1 MKKIIPALIFTA
13 AAAGAT
19 AIYIKKKLFDNNKVK
34 LIELEFQQDEDN
46 PDSSEVHQQDEV
58 LVEVNVL
65 PQHETKV
72 EANVEQNE
80 NVELASDNEEVDSIQ
95 DEESVE
101 QNENVEL
108 ASNNEEVN
116 SIQEE
121 ESVEQS
127 ENVEFVS
134 DNEEVDTIQ
143 DEETVDDVQNE
154 EIEDVEQSEE
164 VQDGLLTEEEIVE
177 EIEPVISDEEL
188 SEIEQIVDQFV
199 TQQQSEKTESIAD
212 DHLSFQEDQ
221 VDTVAQ
227 IDDITTEIDQIIG
240 DIINQDETSNETLGQ
255 DEIETIVDENTIDDL
270 ISNLE
275 EQKANQQA
283 MDDIEQLIEDEVKSI
298 DESEMSDDEL
308 IEKFSKQ
315 YPAVS
320 QKRISLILTTI
331 DRMLDAV
338 GKCDYITL
346 QHFIEFEDEKQ
357 KESFSKISSTVGYE
371 TEPSRKNKELILSAI
386 VINNRL
392 TIAHT
397 ILSLSDNAAD
407 YHGNYN
413 GWAVK
418 STE

>member
-34 LIELEFQQDEDN
+34 LIELEFQQDEDI
-46 PDSSEVHQQDEV
+46 PDSTEVHQQDEV

-72 EANVEQNE
+72 EETVEQNE
-80 NVELASDNEEVDSIQ
+80 NVELASDNEEVNSIQ
-95 DEESVE
+95 DEET
-101 QNENVEL
+101 
-108 ASNNEEVN
+108 
-116 SIQEE
+116 
-121 ESVEQS
+121 VEQS

-134 DNEEVDTIQ
+134 DNEEVDSVQ

-154 EIEDVEQSEE
+154 EIEVEE

-255 DEIETIVDENTIDDL
+255 DEIETVVDENTIDDL

-275 EQKANQQA
+275 
-283 MDDIEQLIEDEVKSI
+283 
-298 DESEMSDDEL
+298 
-308 IEKFSKQ
+308 
-315 YPAVS
+315 
-320 QKRISLILTTI
+320 
-331 DRMLDAV
+331 
-338 GKCDYITL
+338 
-346 QHFIEFEDEKQ
+346 
-357 KESFSKISSTVGYE
+357 
-371 TEPSRKNKELILSAI
+371 
-386 VINNRL
+386 
-392 TIAHT
+392 
-397 ILSLSDNAAD
+397 
-407 YHGNYN
+407 
-413 GWAVK
+413 
-418 STE
+418 

>member
-46 PDSSEVHQQDEV
+46 PGSTEVQQQDEV

-72 EANVEQNE
+72 EDTVEQNE

-95 DEESVE
+95 DEE
-101 QNENVEL
+101 
-108 ASNNEEVN
+108 
-116 SIQEE
+116 
-121 ESVEQS
+121 
-127 ENVEFVS
+127 
-134 DNEEVDTIQ
+134 
-143 DEETVDDVQNE
+143 TVDDVQNE
-154 EIEDVEQSEE
+154 EIEDED

-199 TQQQSEKTESIAD
+199 TQQQSEKTESNAD
-212 DHLSFQEDQ
+212 DHLSLQEDQ

-255 DEIETIVDENTIDDL
+255 NEIETIVDENTIDDL

-357 KESFSKISSTVGYE
+357 KESFSQISSTVGYE

>member
-46 PDSSEVHQQDEV
+46 PGSTEVHQQDEV

-72 EANVEQNE
+72 EESVEQNE
-80 NVELASDNEEVDSIQ
+80 NVELASDNEKVDSIQ
-95 DEESVE
+95 DEET
-101 QNENVEL
+101 
-108 ASNNEEVN
+108 
-116 SIQEE
+116 
-121 ESVEQS
+121 VEQS

-134 DNEEVDTIQ
+134 DNEEVDSIQEEESVEQSEKVEFVSDNEEVDSIQ

-154 EIEDVEQSEE
+154 EIEDEE

-240 DIINQDETSNETLGQ
+240 DIINQDETSNEALGQ

-357 KESFSKISSTVGYE
+357 KESFSQISSTVGYE
-371 TEPSRKNKELILSAI
+371 MEPSRKNKELILSAI

>member
-46 PDSSEVHQQDEV
+46 PGSTEVQQQDEV

-72 EANVEQNE
+72 EESVEQNE

-95 DEESVE
+95 DEE
-101 QNENVEL
+101 
-108 ASNNEEVN
+108 
-116 SIQEE
+116 
-121 ESVEQS
+121 
-127 ENVEFVS
+127 
-134 DNEEVDTIQ
+134 
-143 DEETVDDVQNE
+143 TVDDVQNE
-154 EIEDVEQSEE
+154 EIEDED

-199 TQQQSEKTESIAD
+199 TQQQSEKIESNAD
-212 DHLSFQEDQ
+212 DHLSLQEDQ

-357 KESFSKISSTVGYE
+357 KESFSQISSTVGYE

>member
-34 LIELEFQQDEDN
+34 LIELEFQQDEDI
-46 PDSSEVHQQDEV
+46 PDSTEVHQQDEV

-72 EANVEQNE
+72 EETVEQNE
-80 NVELASDNEEVDSIQ
+80 NVELASDNEEVNSIQ
-95 DEESVE
+95 DEET
-101 QNENVEL
+101 
-108 ASNNEEVN
+108 
-116 SIQEE
+116 
-121 ESVEQS
+121 VEQS

-134 DNEEVDTIQ
+134 DNEEVDSIQEEESVEQSEKVEFVSDNEEVDSIQ

-154 EIEDVEQSEE
+154 EIEDED

-255 DEIETIVDENTIDDL
+255 DEIETVVDENTIDDL

-357 KESFSKISSTVGYE
+357 KESFSQISSTVGYE
-371 TEPSRKNKELILSAI
+371 MEPSRKNKELILSAI

>member
-46 PDSSEVHQQDEV
+46 PGSTEVHQQDEV

-72 EANVEQNE
+72 EETVEQNE
-80 NVELASDNEEVDSIQ
+80 NVELASDNEEVNSIQ
-95 DEESVE
+95 DEET
-101 QNENVEL
+101 
-108 ASNNEEVN
+108 
-116 SIQEE
+116 
-121 ESVEQS
+121 VEQS

-134 DNEEVDTIQ
+134 DNEEVDSAQ

-154 EIEDVEQSEE
+154 EIEDAE

-357 KESFSKISSTVGYE
+357 KESFSQISSTVGYE

>member
-34 LIELEFQQDEDN
+34 LIELEFQQDEDI
-46 PDSSEVHQQDEV
+46 PDSTEVQQQDEV

-72 EANVEQNE
+72 EESVEQNE
-80 NVELASDNEEVDSIQ
+80 NVELASDNEKVDSIQ
-95 DEESVE
+95 DEET
-101 QNENVEL
+101 
-108 ASNNEEVN
+108 
-116 SIQEE
+116 
-121 ESVEQS
+121 VEQS

-134 DNEEVDTIQ
+134 DNEEVDSIQ

-154 EIEDVEQSEE
+154 EIEDAE

-240 DIINQDETSNETLGQ
+240 DIINQDETSNEALGQ

-357 KESFSKISSTVGYE
+357 KESFSQISSTVGYE

>member
-46 PDSSEVHQQDEV
+46 PGSTEVQQQDEV

-65 PQHETKV
+65 PQHETKI
-72 EANVEQNE
+72 EETVEQNENVELASDNEKVDSIQDEETVEQSE

-95 DEESVE
+95 DEE
-101 QNENVEL
+101 
-108 ASNNEEVN
+108 
-116 SIQEE
+116 
-121 ESVEQS
+121 
-127 ENVEFVS
+127 
-134 DNEEVDTIQ
+134 
-143 DEETVDDVQNE
+143 TVDDVQNE
-154 EIEDVEQSEE
+154 EIEDAE

-255 DEIETIVDENTIDDL
+255 DEIETVVDENTIDDL

-357 KESFSKISSTVGYE
+357 KESFSQISSTVGYE

>member
-46 PDSSEVHQQDEV
+46 PGSTEVQQQDEV

-72 EANVEQNE
+72 EETVEQNE
-80 NVELASDNEEVDSIQ
+80 NVELASD
-95 DEESVE
+95 
-101 QNENVEL
+101 
-108 ASNNEEVN
+108 NEEVN

-134 DNEEVDTIQ
+134 DNEEVDSIQ

-154 EIEDVEQSEE
+154 EIEDAE

-240 DIINQDETSNETLGQ
+240 DIINQDETSNETLSQ

-357 KESFSKISSTVGYE
+357 KESFSQISSTVGYE

>member
-46 PDSSEVHQQDEV
+46 PGSTEVHQQDEV

-72 EANVEQNE
+72 EETVEQNE
-80 NVELASDNEEVDSIQ
+80 NVELASDNEEVNSIQ
-95 DEESVE
+95 DEET
-101 QNENVEL
+101 
-108 ASNNEEVN
+108 
-116 SIQEE
+116 
-121 ESVEQS
+121 VEQS

-134 DNEEVDTIQ
+134 DNEEVDSIQEEESVEQSEKVEFVSDNEEVDSIQ

-154 EIEDVEQSEE
+154 EIEDED

-199 TQQQSEKTESIAD
+199 TQQQSEKTENVTD

-240 DIINQDETSNETLGQ
+240 DIINQDETSNEALGQ

-357 KESFSKISSTVGYE
+357 KESFSQISSTVGYE

>member
-34 LIELEFQQDEDN
+34 LIELEFQQDEDI
-46 PDSSEVHQQDEV
+46 PDSTEVQQQDEV

-72 EANVEQNE
+72 EETVEQNE
-80 NVELASDNEEVDSIQ
+80 NVELVSD
-95 DEESVE
+95 
-101 QNENVEL
+101 
-108 ASNNEEVN
+108 NEEVN

-127 ENVEFVS
+127 ENDKFVS
-134 DNEEVDTIQ
+134 DNEEVNSVQ

-154 EIEDVEQSEE
+154 EIEDAE

-240 DIINQDETSNETLGQ
+240 DIINQDETSNEALGQ

-357 KESFSKISSTVGYE
+357 KESFSQISSTVGYE

>member
-46 PDSSEVHQQDEV
+46 PGSTEVHQQDEV

-72 EANVEQNE
+72 EESVEQNE
-80 NVELASDNEEVDSIQ
+80 NVELASDNEKVDSIQ
-95 DEESVE
+95 DEETVE

-108 ASNNEEVN
+108 ASDTEEVD

-134 DNEEVDTIQ
+134 DNEEVDSIQ

-154 EIEDVEQSEE
+154 EIEDEE

-255 DEIETIVDENTIDDL
+255 DEIETVVDENTIDDL

-357 KESFSKISSTVGYE
+357 KESFSQISSTVGYE

>member
-34 LIELEFQQDEDN
+34 LIELEFQQDEDI
-46 PDSSEVHQQDEV
+46 PDSTEVHQQDEV

-72 EANVEQNE
+72 E
-80 NVELASDNEEVDSIQ
+80 
-95 DEESVE
+95 ESVE

-108 ASNNEEVN
+108 ASDTEEVD

-134 DNEEVDTIQ
+134 DNEEVDSIQ

-154 EIEDVEQSEE
+154 EIEDED

-240 DIINQDETSNETLGQ
+240 DIINQDETSNEALGQ

-357 KESFSKISSTVGYE
+357 KESFSQISSTVGYE
-371 TEPSRKNKELILSAI
+371 MEPSRKNKELILSAI

>member
-46 PDSSEVHQQDEV
+46 PGSTEVHQQDEV

-72 EANVEQNE
+72 EETVEQNE
-80 NVELASDNEEVDSIQ
+80 NVELVSD
-95 DEESVE
+95 
-101 QNENVEL
+101 
-108 ASNNEEVN
+108 NEEVN

-127 ENVEFVS
+127 ENDKFVSDNEEVNSVQDEETVEQSENVEFVS
-134 DNEEVDTIQ
+134 DNEEVDSIQ

-154 EIEDVEQSEE
+154 EIEDEE

-240 DIINQDETSNETLGQ
+240 DIINQDETSNEALGQ

-357 KESFSKISSTVGYE
+357 KESFSQISSTVGYE
-371 TEPSRKNKELILSAI
+371 MEPSRKNKELILSAI

>member
-34 LIELEFQQDEDN
+34 LIELEFQQDEDI
-46 PDSSEVHQQDEV
+46 PDSTEVHQQDEV

-65 PQHETKV
+65 PQHEIKV
-72 EANVEQNE
+72 EETVEQNE

-95 DEESVE
+95 DEET
-101 QNENVEL
+101 
-108 ASNNEEVN
+108 
-116 SIQEE
+116 
-121 ESVEQS
+121 VEQS

-134 DNEEVDTIQ
+134 DNEEVDSVQ

-154 EIEDVEQSEE
+154 EIEVEE

-199 TQQQSEKTESIAD
+199 TQQQSEKTENVTD

-240 DIINQDETSNETLGQ
+240 DIINQDETSNEALGQ

-357 KESFSKISSTVGYE
+357 KESFSQISSTVGYE
-371 TEPSRKNKELILSAI
+371 MEPSRKNKELILSAI

>member
-46 PDSSEVHQQDEV
+46 PGSTEVHQQDEV

-72 EANVEQNE
+72 EESVEQNE
-80 NVELASDNEEVDSIQ
+80 NVELASDNEKVDSIQ
-95 DEESVE
+95 DEETVD
-101 QNENVEL
+101 
-108 ASNNEEVN
+108 
-116 SIQEE
+116 
-121 ESVEQS
+121 QS

-134 DNEEVDTIQ
+134 DNEEVDSIQEEESVEQSEKVEFVSDNEEVDSIQ

-154 EIEDVEQSEE
+154 EIEDEY

-240 DIINQDETSNETLGQ
+240 DIINQDETSNEALGQ

-357 KESFSKISSTVGYE
+357 KESFSQISSTVGYE

>member
-34 LIELEFQQDEDN
+34 LIELEFQQDEKQ
-46 PDSSEVHQQDEV
+46 PDSTEVHQQDEV

-72 EANVEQNE
+72 E
-80 NVELASDNEEVDSIQ
+80 
-95 DEESVE
+95 
-101 QNENVEL
+101 
-108 ASNNEEVN
+108 
-116 SIQEE
+116 

-134 DNEEVDTIQ
+134 DTEEVDSIQDEETVEQSENAEFVSDNEEVDSVQ

-154 EIEDVEQSEE
+154 EIEDED

-199 TQQQSEKTESIAD
+199 TQQQSEKTENVTD

-240 DIINQDETSNETLGQ
+240 DIINQDETSNEALGQ

-357 KESFSKISSTVGYE
+357 KESFSQISSTVGYE
-371 TEPSRKNKELILSAI
+371 MEPSRKNKELILSAI

>member
-46 PDSSEVHQQDEV
+46 PGSTEVHQQDEV

-72 EANVEQNE
+72 EETVEQNE
-80 NVELASDNEEVDSIQ
+80 NVELASDNEKVDSIQ
-95 DEESVE
+95 DEETVE

-108 ASNNEEVN
+108 ASDTEEVD

-134 DNEEVDTIQ
+134 DNEEVDSIQ

-154 EIEDVEQSEE
+154 EIEDEE

-240 DIINQDETSNETLGQ
+240 DIINQDETSNEALGQ

-357 KESFSKISSTVGYE
+357 KESFSQISSTVGYE
-371 TEPSRKNKELILSAI
+371 MEPSRKNKELILSAI

>member
-46 PDSSEVHQQDEV
+46 PGSTEVQQQDEV

-72 EANVEQNE
+72 EETVEQNE

-95 DEESVE
+95 DEET
-101 QNENVEL
+101 
-108 ASNNEEVN
+108 
-116 SIQEE
+116 
-121 ESVEQS
+121 VEQS
-127 ENVEFVS
+127 EKVEFVS
-134 DNEEVDTIQ
+134 DNEEVDSVQ

-154 EIEDVEQSEE
+154 EIEDED

-199 TQQQSEKTESIAD
+199 TQQQSEKTESVAD
-212 DHLSFQEDQ
+212 DHLSLQEDQ

-357 KESFSKISSTVGYE
+357 KESFSQISSTVGYE

-418 STE
+418 STELTNGANYCTIFLFYLSAI

>member
-34 LIELEFQQDEDN
+34 LIELEFQQDEDI
-46 PDSSEVHQQDEV
+46 PDSTEVHQQDEV

-72 EANVEQNE
+72 EESVEQNE
-80 NVELASDNEEVDSIQ
+80 NVELASDNEKVDSIQ
-95 DEESVE
+95 DEETVE

-108 ASNNEEVN
+108 ASDTEEVD

-134 DNEEVDTIQ
+134 DNEEVDSIQ

-154 EIEDVEQSEE
+154 EIEDEE

-240 DIINQDETSNETLGQ
+240 DIINQDETSNEALGQ

-357 KESFSKISSTVGYE
+357 KESFSQISSTVGYE

>member
-34 LIELEFQQDEDN
+34 LIELEFQQDEKQ
-46 PDSSEVHQQDEV
+46 PDSTEVHQQDEV

-72 EANVEQNE
+72 E
-80 NVELASDNEEVDSIQ
+80 
-95 DEESVE
+95 ESVE

-108 ASNNEEVN
+108 VSDTEEVD
-116 SIQEE
+116 SIQDEE
-121 ESVEQS
+121 TVEQS

-134 DNEEVDTIQ
+134 DNEEVDSAQ
-143 DEETVDDVQNE
+143 DEETVDDLQNE
-154 EIEDVEQSEE
+154 EIE
-164 VQDGLLTEEEIVE
+164 VE

-357 KESFSKISSTVGYE
+357 KESFSQISSTVGYE
-371 TEPSRKNKELILSAI
+371 MEPSRKNKELILSAI

>member
-34 LIELEFQQDEDN
+34 LIELEFQQDEDI
-46 PDSSEVHQQDEV
+46 PDSTEVHQQDEV

-72 EANVEQNE
+72 EETVEQNE
-80 NVELASDNEEVDSIQ
+80 NVELASDNEEAD
-95 DEESVE
+95 
-101 QNENVEL
+101 
-108 ASNNEEVN
+108 

-154 EIEDVEQSEE
+154 EIEDED

-199 TQQQSEKTESIAD
+199 TQQQSEKTESISD

-255 DEIETIVDENTIDDL
+255 DEIETVVDENTIDDL

-338 GKCDYITL
+338 GKCNYITL

-357 KESFSKISSTVGYE
+357 KESFSQISSTVGYE

>member
-46 PDSSEVHQQDEV
+46 PGSTEVQQQDEV

-72 EANVEQNE
+72 EETVEQNE
-80 NVELASDNEEVDSIQ
+80 NVELASDNEKVDSIQ
-95 DEESVE
+95 DEETVE

-108 ASNNEEVN
+108 
-116 SIQEE
+116 
-121 ESVEQS
+121 
-127 ENVEFVS
+127 VS
-134 DNEEVDTIQ
+134 DTEEVDSIQ

-154 EIEDVEQSEE
+154 EIEDED

-199 TQQQSEKTESIAD
+199 TQQQSEKTENVTD

-240 DIINQDETSNETLGQ
+240 DIINQDETSNEALGQ

-357 KESFSKISSTVGYE
+357 KESFSQISSTVGYE
-371 TEPSRKNKELILSAI
+371 MEPSRKNKELILSAI

>member
-46 PDSSEVHQQDEV
+46 PGSTEVQQQDEV
-58 LVEVNVL
+58 LVKVNVL
-65 PQHETKV
+65 PQHETKI

-80 NVELASDNEEVDSIQ
+80 NVELAFDNEEVDS
-95 DEESVE
+95 
-101 QNENVEL
+101 
-108 ASNNEEVN
+108 
-116 SIQEE
+116 
-121 ESVEQS
+121 
-127 ENVEFVS
+127 
-134 DNEEVDTIQ
+134 IQ

-154 EIEDVEQSEE
+154 EIEDED

-212 DHLSFQEDQ
+212 DHLSLQENQ

-240 DIINQDETSNETLGQ
+240 DIINQDETSNETLNQ

-357 KESFSKISSTVGYE
+357 KESFSQISSTVGYE

>member
-46 PDSSEVHQQDEV
+46 PGSTEVHQQDEV

-72 EANVEQNE
+72 EESVEQNE
-80 NVELASDNEEVDSIQ
+80 NVELASDNEKVDSIQ
-95 DEESVE
+95 DEETVE

-108 ASNNEEVN
+108 ASDTEEVD

-134 DNEEVDTIQ
+134 DNEEVDSIQ

-154 EIEDVEQSEE
+154 EIEDEE

-255 DEIETIVDENTIDDL
+255 YEIETVVDENTIDDL

-357 KESFSKISSTVGYE
+357 KESFSQISSTVGYE
-371 TEPSRKNKELILSAI
+371 MEPSRKNKELILSAI

>member
-46 PDSSEVHQQDEV
+46 PGSTEVHQQDEV

-72 EANVEQNE
+72 EETVEQNE
-80 NVELASDNEEVDSIQ
+80 NVELASDNEEVNSIQ
-95 DEESVE
+95 DEET
-101 QNENVEL
+101 
-108 ASNNEEVN
+108 
-116 SIQEE
+116 
-121 ESVEQS
+121 VEQS

-134 DNEEVDTIQ
+134 DNEEVDSIQEEESVEQSEKVEFVSDNEEVDSIQ

-154 EIEDVEQSEE
+154 EIEDEE

-255 DEIETIVDENTIDDL
+255 DEIETVVDENTIDDL

-357 KESFSKISSTVGYE
+357 KESFSQISSTVGYE
-371 TEPSRKNKELILSAI
+371 MEPSRKNKELILSAI

>member
-34 LIELEFQQDEDN
+34 LIELEFQQDEDI
-46 PDSSEVHQQDEV
+46 PDSTEVHQQDEV

-72 EANVEQNE
+72 EESVEQNE
-80 NVELASDNEEVDSIQ
+80 NVELASDNEKVDSIQ
-95 DEESVE
+95 DEET
-101 QNENVEL
+101 
-108 ASNNEEVN
+108 
-116 SIQEE
+116 
-121 ESVEQS
+121 VEQS

-134 DNEEVDTIQ
+134 DNEEVDSIQEEESVEQSEKVEFVSDNEEVDSIQ

-154 EIEDVEQSEE
+154 EIEDEE

-199 TQQQSEKTESIAD
+199 TQQQSEKTENVTD

-255 DEIETIVDENTIDDL
+255 DEIETVVDENTIDDL

-357 KESFSKISSTVGYE
+357 KESFSQISSTVGYE
-371 TEPSRKNKELILSAI
+371 MEPSRKNKELILSAI

>member
-46 PDSSEVHQQDEV
+46 PGSTEVQQQDEV

-65 PQHETKV
+65 PQHETKI
-72 EANVEQNE
+72 EANVEQSE
-80 NVELASDNEEVDSIQ
+80 NVEFASDNEEVDSIQ

-101 QNENVEL
+101 QSENVEL
-108 ASNNEEVN
+108 ASDNEEVN

-121 ESVEQS
+121 ESVDQS
-127 ENVEFVS
+127 EKVEFVS
-134 DNEEVDTIQ
+134 DNEEVDSIQ

-154 EIEDVEQSEE
+154 EIEDED

-212 DHLSFQEDQ
+212 DHLSLQEDQ

-357 KESFSKISSTVGYE
+357 KESFSQISSTVGYE

>member
-34 LIELEFQQDEDN
+34 LIELEFQQDEDI
-46 PDSSEVHQQDEV
+46 PDSTEVHQQDEV

-72 EANVEQNE
+72 EETVEQNE
-80 NVELASDNEEVDSIQ
+80 NVELASDNEEVNSIQ
-95 DEESVE
+95 DEETVE
-101 QNENVEL
+101 QSENVEFV
-108 ASNNEEVN
+108 SDNEEVD

-134 DNEEVDTIQ
+134 DNEEVDSIQ

-154 EIEDVEQSEE
+154 EIEDEE

-255 DEIETIVDENTIDDL
+255 DEIETVVDENTIDDL

-357 KESFSKISSTVGYE
+357 KESFSQISSTVGYE

>member
-46 PDSSEVHQQDEV
+46 PGSTEVHQQDEV

-72 EANVEQNE
+72 EETVEQNE
-80 NVELASDNEEVDSIQ
+80 NVELASDNEEVNSIQ
-95 DEESVE
+95 DEET
-101 QNENVEL
+101 
-108 ASNNEEVN
+108 
-116 SIQEE
+116 
-121 ESVEQS
+121 VEQS

-134 DNEEVDTIQ
+134 DNEEVDSIQEEESVEQSEKVEFVSDNEEVDSIQ

-154 EIEDVEQSEE
+154 EIEDEE

-240 DIINQDETSNETLGQ
+240 DIINQDETSNEALGQ

-357 KESFSKISSTVGYE
+357 KESFSQISSTVGYE

>member
-46 PDSSEVHQQDEV
+46 PGSTEVHQQDEV

-72 EANVEQNE
+72 EETVEQNE
-80 NVELASDNEEVDSIQ
+80 NVELASDNEKVDSIQ
-95 DEESVE
+95 DEET
-101 QNENVEL
+101 
-108 ASNNEEVN
+108 
-116 SIQEE
+116 
-121 ESVEQS
+121 VEQS

-134 DNEEVDTIQ
+134 DNEEVDSIQ

-154 EIEDVEQSEE
+154 EIEDEE

-240 DIINQDETSNETLGQ
+240 DIINQDETSNEALGQ

-357 KESFSKISSTVGYE
+357 KESFSQISSTVGYE
-371 TEPSRKNKELILSAI
+371 MEPSRKNKELILSAI

>member
-46 PDSSEVHQQDEV
+46 PGSTEVQQQDEV

-65 PQHETKV
+65 PQHETKI
-72 EANVEQNE
+72 EETVEQNE
-80 NVELASDNEEVDSIQ
+80 NVELASDNEEVD
-95 DEESVE
+95 
-101 QNENVEL
+101 
-108 ASNNEEVN
+108 

-134 DNEEVDTIQ
+134 DNEEVDSIQ

-154 EIEDVEQSEE
+154 EIEDEE

-199 TQQQSEKTESIAD
+199 TQQQSEKTENVTD

-240 DIINQDETSNETLGQ
+240 DIINQDETSNEALGQ

-357 KESFSKISSTVGYE
+357 KESFSQISSTVGYE
-371 TEPSRKNKELILSAI
+371 MEPSRKNKELILSAI

>member
-46 PDSSEVHQQDEV
+46 PNSTEVQQQDEV

-72 EANVEQNE
+72 EETVEQNE
-80 NVELASDNEEVDSIQ
+80 NVELASDNEEAD
-95 DEESVE
+95 
-101 QNENVEL
+101 
-108 ASNNEEVN
+108 

-154 EIEDVEQSEE
+154 EIEDED
-164 VQDGLLTEEEIVE
+164 VQDGLVTEEEIVE

-255 DEIETIVDENTIDDL
+255 DEIETVVDENTIDDL

-357 KESFSKISSTVGYE
+357 KESFSQISSTVGYE

>member
-34 LIELEFQQDEDN
+34 LIELEFQQDEDI
-46 PDSSEVHQQDEV
+46 PDSTEVHQQDEV

-72 EANVEQNE
+72 EESVEQNE
-80 NVELASDNEEVDSIQ
+80 NVELASDNEKVDSIQ
-95 DEESVE
+95 DEET
-101 QNENVEL
+101 
-108 ASNNEEVN
+108 
-116 SIQEE
+116 
-121 ESVEQS
+121 VEQS

-134 DNEEVDTIQ
+134 DNEEVDSVQ

-154 EIEDVEQSEE
+154 EIEVEE

-199 TQQQSEKTESIAD
+199 TQQQSEKTENVTD

-240 DIINQDETSNETLGQ
+240 DIINQDETSNEALGQ

-357 KESFSKISSTVGYE
+357 KESFSQISSTVGYE
-371 TEPSRKNKELILSAI
+371 MEPSRKNKELILSAI

>member
-46 PDSSEVHQQDEV
+46 PGSTEVHQQDEV

-72 EANVEQNE
+72 EETVEQNE

-95 DEESVE
+95 DEET
-101 QNENVEL
+101 
-108 ASNNEEVN
+108 
-116 SIQEE
+116 
-121 ESVEQS
+121 VEQS

-134 DNEEVDTIQ
+134 DNEEVDSIQEEESVEQSEKVEFVSDNEEVDSIQ

-154 EIEDVEQSEE
+154 EIEDED

-255 DEIETIVDENTIDDL
+255 DEIETVVDENTIDDL

-357 KESFSKISSTVGYE
+357 KESFSQISSTVGYE

>member
-46 PDSSEVHQQDEV
+46 PGSTEVHQQDEV

-72 EANVEQNE
+72 E
-80 NVELASDNEEVDSIQ
+80 
-95 DEESVE
+95 ESVE

-108 ASNNEEVN
+108 ASDTEEVD

-134 DNEEVDTIQ
+134 DNEEVDSIQ

-154 EIEDVEQSEE
+154 EIEDEE

-255 DEIETIVDENTIDDL
+255 DEIETVVDENTIDDL

-357 KESFSKISSTVGYE
+357 KESFSQISSTVGYE

>member
-46 PDSSEVHQQDEV
+46 PGSTEVHQQDEV

-72 EANVEQNE
+72 EESVEQNE
-80 NVELASDNEEVDSIQ
+80 NVELASDNEKVDSIQ
-95 DEESVE
+95 DEETVE

-108 ASNNEEVN
+108 ASDTEEVD

-134 DNEEVDTIQ
+134 DNEEVDSIQ

-154 EIEDVEQSEE
+154 EIEDEE

-199 TQQQSEKTESIAD
+199 TQQQSEKTENVTD

-240 DIINQDETSNETLGQ
+240 DIINQDETSNEALGQ

-357 KESFSKISSTVGYE
+357 KESFSQISSTVGYE
-371 TEPSRKNKELILSAI
+371 MEPSRKNKELILSAI

>member
-46 PDSSEVHQQDEV
+46 PGSTEVQQQDEV

-72 EANVEQNE
+72 EESVEQNE

-95 DEESVE
+95 DEE
-101 QNENVEL
+101 
-108 ASNNEEVN
+108 
-116 SIQEE
+116 
-121 ESVEQS
+121 
-127 ENVEFVS
+127 
-134 DNEEVDTIQ
+134 
-143 DEETVDDVQNE
+143 TVDDVQNE
-154 EIEDVEQSEE
+154 EIEDED

-212 DHLSFQEDQ
+212 DHLSLQENQ

-357 KESFSKISSTVGYE
+357 KESFSQISSTVGYE

>member
-46 PDSSEVHQQDEV
+46 PGSTEVQQQDEV

-72 EANVEQNE
+72 E
-80 NVELASDNEEVDSIQ
+80 
-95 DEESVE
+95 ESVE

-108 ASNNEEVN
+108 ASDTEEVD

-134 DNEEVDTIQ
+134 DNEEVDSIQ

-154 EIEDVEQSEE
+154 EIEVEE

-199 TQQQSEKTESIAD
+199 TQQQSEKIESNAD
-212 DHLSFQEDQ
+212 DHLSLQEDQ

-240 DIINQDETSNETLGQ
+240 DIINQDETSNETLNQ

-357 KESFSKISSTVGYE
+357 KESFSQISSTVGYE

>member
-46 PDSSEVHQQDEV
+46 LGSTEVQQQDEV

-72 EANVEQNE
+72 EETVEQSE
-80 NVELASDNEEVDSIQ
+80 NVELVSNTEEVDSIQ
-95 DEESVE
+95 DEET
-101 QNENVEL
+101 
-108 ASNNEEVN
+108 
-116 SIQEE
+116 I
-121 ESVEQS
+121 EQS

-134 DNEEVDTIQ
+134 DNEEVDSIQ
-143 DEETVDDVQNE
+143 DEETVDDLQNE
-154 EIEDVEQSEE
+154 EIEDED
-164 VQDGLLTEEEIVE
+164 VQDGLLTEEEEIVE

-212 DHLSFQEDQ
+212 DHLSLQENQ

-357 KESFSKISSTVGYE
+357 KESFSQISSTVGYE